1 MRILCNFGVF
11 QMMILRFN
19 VSMAIV
25 CMTKNDTVNG
35 TIHNTTINDKTV
47 SFRKFT
53 TPYSILQ
60 KHNRMKKC
68 GQDIISNT
76 FTAKI
81 RRIQLEQGNKRTNSE
96 LVFLWLYL
104 YSIDWRYNIR
114 QMGRKG
120 RNVVWYRNTFVRK
133 YFVSC
138 NGKVRQVDIK
148 MTSKI

>member
-1 MRILCNFGVF
+1 
-11 QMMILRFN
+11 MIRSTEQFTIQLLTTKRL
-19 VSMAIV
+19 VSENLQHHIV
-25 CMTKNDTVNG
+25 SYKN
-35 TIHNTTINDKTV
+35 I
-47 SFRKFT
+47 
-53 TPYSILQ
+53 
-60 KHNRMKKC
+60 KKC

-81 RRIQLEQGNKRTNSE
+81 RRIRLEQGNTRTNSE
-96 LVFLWLYL
+96 LVLLWLYL

-114 QMGRKG
+114 QMGREG

-138 NGKVRQVDIK
+138 NGKVRLVDIK

>member
-1 MRILCNFGVF
+1 
-11 QMMILRFN
+11 MIRSTEQFTIQLLTTKRL
-19 VSMAIV
+19 VSENLQHHIV
-25 CMTKNDTVNG
+25 SYK
-35 TIHNTTINDKTV
+35 I
-47 SFRKFT
+47 
-53 TPYSILQ
+53 
-60 KHNRMKKC
+60 RMKKC

-81 RRIQLEQGNKRTNSE
+81 RRIQLEQGNTRTNSE

-138 NGKVRQVDIK
+138 NGKVRQLDIK

>member
-1 MRILCNFGVF
+1 
-11 QMMILRFN
+11 MMILRFN

-60 KHNRMKKC
+60 IRMKKC

-81 RRIQLEQGNKRTNSE
+81 RRIQLEQGNTRTNSE
-96 LVFLWLYL
+96 LVLLWLYL

>member
-1 MRILCNFGVF
+1 
-11 QMMILRFN
+11 MIRSTEQFTIQLLTTKRL
-19 VSMAIV
+19 VSENLQHHIV
-25 CMTKNDTVNG
+25 SYK
-35 TIHNTTINDKTV
+35 I
-47 SFRKFT
+47 
-53 TPYSILQ
+53 
-60 KHNRMKKC
+60 RMKKC

-81 RRIQLEQGNKRTNSE
+81 RRIQLEQGNTRTNSE

>member
-1 MRILCNFGVF
+1 
-11 QMMILRFN
+11 MIRSTEQFTIQLLTTKRL
-19 VSMAIV
+19 VSENLQHHIV
-25 CMTKNDTVNG
+25 SYKN
-35 TIHNTTINDKTV
+35 II
-47 SFRKFT
+47 
-53 TPYSILQ
+53 
-60 KHNRMKKC
+60 RMKKC

-76 FTAKI
+76 FTVKI
-81 RRIQLEQGNKRTNSE
+81 RRIQLEQGNTRTNSE